1 MVGAENVWQKQKYGG
16 SKVMQAIGQALSAG
30 KSCTG

>member
-1 MVGAENVWQKQKYGG
+1 MVEAENVWQKLNTGG
-16 SKVMQAIGQALSAG
+16 VKVIQAIGQALSAG